1 MMFWR
6 SLFVGSYDKG
16 VISAFSS
23 SFSRTKLTEN
33 MGKAR
38 AALESGPTSLLF
50 I

>member
-1 MMFWR
+1 MC
-6 SLFVGSYDKG
+6 VGANEKG

-38 AALESGPTSLLF
+38 AALESRPTSLLF
-50 I
+50 V